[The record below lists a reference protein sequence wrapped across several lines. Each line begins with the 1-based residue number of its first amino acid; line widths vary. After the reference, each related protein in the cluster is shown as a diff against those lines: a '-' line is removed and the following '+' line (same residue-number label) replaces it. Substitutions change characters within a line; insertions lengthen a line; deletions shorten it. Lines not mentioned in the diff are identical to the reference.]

1 MTVEVPQYNKL
12 MWPTLKAIK
21 LLGGSGSNAEIV
33 KKVIEVEEY
42 SDEIVTKKH
51 NDGPVSII
59 EYRLAWARTYLGK
72 YGALENSERGVWSIT
87 DIGENMT
94 EDQIEEAVKEVVKKS
109 REESALRKEKKQSAE
124 SPELDDLGEND
135 VDWKSRLLDIL
146 QNDVSPASFEKLTQ
160 RILRESGFVEV
171 EVTGQAGDGGIDGFG
186 ILKIGLLSF
195 KVLFQCKRYKDSVGP
210 NHLRDFR
217 GAMQGRSDKGLF
229 ITTGSFTSA
238 ARREAVRDGAPEI
251 DLVDGD
257 ELCEILK
264 KLKLGIDVKLTES
277 VEINSDWFLRI

>member
-1 MTVEVPQYNKL
+1 MTVEVPKYNEL
-12 MWPTLKAIK
+12 MWPTLIAIK

-33 KKVIEVEEY
+33 KKVIKIGEY
-42 SDEIVTKKH
+42 SDEIVSQKH
-51 NDGPVSII
+51 NNGPLSII

-94 EDQIEEAVKEVVKKS
+94 EGQIDEAVKVVVKNA
-109 REESALRKEKKQSAE
+109 REEAALKKESKLSQE
-124 SPELDDLGEND
+124 SLELDETVENES
-135 VDWKSRLLDIL
+135 DWKGRLLGTIQTDM
-146 QNDVSPASFEKLTQ
+146 SPASFEKLAQ

-171 EVTGQAGDGGIDGFG
+171 EVTGKAGDGGIDGFG

-210 NHLRDFR
+210 NHIRDFR

-229 ITTGSFTSA
+229 ITTGSFTTSA
-238 ARREAVRDGAPEI
+238 RKEAVRDGAPPI

-264 KLKLGIDVKLTES
+264 RLNLGIKVNLTET
-277 VEINSDWFLRI
+277 VEINTDWFLKI